1 MKNARNVGK
10 VFFKWGGGG
19 GELVFSKVI
28 VELPHPS
35 PVSLLSL

>member
-1 MKNARNVGK
+1 MPEMLGR
-10 VFFKWGGGG
+10 FFLSGVGGG
-19 GELVFSKVI
+19 GELVFFKVI